1 LTKKEEAS
9 VDVSIKQHDTKGKFI
24 DLLEASMNGAPVAP
38 VDLVGCTLSFL
49 MKKTG
54 LAIRRPAVIVDTAPI
69 TSGNL
74 VPGRQYK
81 IVTFVAGDDFRNVGA
96 ASNASG
102 VTFTA
107 SGTTPTAW
115 THGSTLQALPGQV
128 EYQPI
133 ADDVATKGLFKQ
145 EWEVIFPSGEIL
157 TFPNDGYN
165 TVTIWA
171 DLG

>member
-1 LTKKEEAS
+1 M
-9 VDVSIKQHDTKGKFI
+9 DVSIKQHDTKGKFT
-24 DLLEASMNGAPVAP
+24 DVLKVGGVA
-38 VDLVGCTLSFL
+38 VDLTDCTLSFL

-54 LAIRRPAVIVDTAPI
+54 VAIRQAAVIVDTTPM
-69 TSGNL
+69 TSGSL
-74 VPGRQYK
+74 VAGRQYK
-81 IVTFVAGDDFRNVGA
+81 IVTFVAGDDFSNVGA

-107 SGTTPTAW
+107 TGTTPTTW
-115 THGSTLQALPGQV
+115 TNGSTLQALPGQV

-133 ADDVATKGLFKQ
+133 AADVAIKGLFKQ
-145 EWEVIFPSGEIL
+145 EWEVVFPGGEIL

-165 TVTIWA
+165 TVNIWA